1 MYRNVHKSQAAVQ
14 AVQGCVY
21 AAVIH
26 DWWNELDVEQ
36 GSQ

>member
-26 DWWNELDVEQ
+26 DCLLYTSDAADE
-36 GSQ
+36 